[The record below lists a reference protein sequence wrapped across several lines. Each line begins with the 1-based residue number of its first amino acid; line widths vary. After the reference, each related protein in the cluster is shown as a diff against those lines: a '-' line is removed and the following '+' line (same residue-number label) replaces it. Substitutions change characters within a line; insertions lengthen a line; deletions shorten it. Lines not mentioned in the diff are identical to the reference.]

1 MQFDRERISYII
13 GERIREFRVL
23 RGMSQEAL
31 AFASEINPTYL
42 GRLERGE
49 KCPTV
54 DTLYKISLGLKLPL
68 HELLDLL
75 DVSAALEPSQ
85 TEAMHRIQT
94 AMEGLSESDAVD
106 VAEIVEKLIAFKK
119 SNP

>member
-1 MQFDRERISYII
+1 MQIDREQISYKI

-23 RGMSQEAL
+23 RSMSQEAL

-54 DTLYKISLGLKLPL
+54 DTLYKISQGLKLPL
-68 HELLDLL
+68 HELLDISASL
-75 DVSAALEPSQ
+75 DPTQNEAL
-85 TEAMHRIQT
+85 HRIQA
-94 AMEGLSESDAVD
+94 AMEGLSEAEAVQ
-106 VAEIVEKLIAFKK
+106 VAEIVEKVTALRK
-119 SNP
+119 SGS

>member
-23 RGMSQEAL
+23 RGLSQEAL

-68 HELLDLL
+68 HELLD
-75 DVSAALEPSQ
+75 VSAALEPSQ

-94 AMEGLSESDAVD
+94 AMEGLSESEAVD
-106 VAEIVEKLIAFKK
+106 IAEIVEKLIAFKK
-119 SNP
+119 INS

>member
-1 MQFDRERISYII
+1 MQIERERISYII

-68 HELLDLL
+68 HELLD
-75 DVSAALEPSQ
+75 VSAALEPTQ

-94 AMEGLSESDAVD
+94 AMEGLSEAEAVQ
-106 VAEIVEKLIAFKK
+106 VAEIVEKVTALRK
-119 SNP
+119 SGV

>member
-1 MQFDRERISYII
+1 MQIEREQISYKI

-31 AFASEINPTYL
+31 AYASEINPTYL

-49 KCPTV
+49 KCPTI

-68 HELLDLL
+68 HELLDI
-75 DVSAALEPSQ
+75 SAAPEPTQ
-85 TEAMHRIQT
+85 TEALHRIQT
-94 AMEGLSESDAVD
+94 AMEGLSEAEAVE
-106 VAEIVEKLIAFKK
+106 VAEIVEKVVAFKK
-119 SNP
+119 SGS

>member
-1 MQFDRERISYII
+1 MQIEREQISYKI
-13 GERIREFRVL
+13 GERIRSYRIL

-31 AFASEINPTYL
+31 AYASEINPTYL

-68 HELLDLL
+68 HELLDI
-75 DVSAALEPSQ
+75 SAVLEPTQ

-94 AMEGLSESDAVD
+94 AMEGLSEAEAVAL
-106 VAEIVEKLIAFKK
+106 AEVVEKAVAFKK
-119 SNP
+119 SGS

>member
-1 MQFDRERISYII
+1 MQIEREQISYKI
-13 GERIREFRVL
+13 GERIRQFRVK

-31 AFASEINPTYL
+31 AYASEINPTYL

-68 HELLDLL
+68 HELLDIY
-75 DVSAALEPSQ
+75 AALEPTQ
-85 TEAMHRIQT
+85 NEAMHRIQT
-94 AMEGLSESDAVD
+94 AMEGLSEAEAVAL
-106 VAEIVEKLIAFKK
+106 AEVVEKAVAFRN
-119 SNP
+119 SGS

>member
-1 MQFDRERISYII
+1 MQFDRERISYLI

-68 HELLDLL
+68 HELLD
-75 DVSAALEPSQ
+75 VSAALEPSQ

>member
-1 MQFDRERISYII
+1 MQIEREKISNKI
-13 GERIREFRVL
+13 GERIRSYRIL
-23 RGMSQEAL
+23 RGMSQEVL
-31 AFASEINPTYL
+31 AYASEINPTYL

-68 HELLDLL
+68 HELL

>member
-1 MQFDRERISYII
+1 MQIERERISYHI

-31 AFASEINPTYL
+31 AYASEINPTYL

-54 DTLYKISLGLKLPL
+54 DTLYKVSLGLKLPL
-68 HELLDLL
+68 TELLDI
-75 DVSAALEPSQ
+75 SAALEPTQ

-94 AMEGLSESDAVD
+94 ALEGLSEAEAVE
-106 VAEIVEKLIAFKK
+106 VAEIVEKLVAFKK
-119 SNP
+119 SGS

>member
-13 GERIREFRVL
+13 GERIREFRVH

-68 HELLDLL
+68 HELLD
-75 DVSAALEPSQ
+75 VSAALEPSQ